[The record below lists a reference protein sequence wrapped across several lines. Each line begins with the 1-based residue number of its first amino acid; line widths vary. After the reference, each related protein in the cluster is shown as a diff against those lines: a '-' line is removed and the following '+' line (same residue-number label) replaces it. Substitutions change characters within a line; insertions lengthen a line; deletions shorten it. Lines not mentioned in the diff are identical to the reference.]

1 MGNFKNLKVWG
12 KVKSLAVDVYRIT
25 NNDNAFANDFN
36 FKGQIRN
43 EKTNKQS
50 VQFFY
55 IAKGSTAELIT
66 QIIIAHEINYLNK
79 DVADSLLD
87 RCDHIS
93 LMLYKLILARET
105 AKP

>member
-43 EKTNKQS
+43 EKRINKAYS
-50 VQFFY
+50 FF
-55 IAKGSTAELIT
+55 ISQKGLP
-66 QIIIAHEINYLNK
+66 LN
-79 DVADSLLD
+79 
-87 RCDHIS
+87 
-93 LMLYKLILARET
+93 
-105 AKP
+105 